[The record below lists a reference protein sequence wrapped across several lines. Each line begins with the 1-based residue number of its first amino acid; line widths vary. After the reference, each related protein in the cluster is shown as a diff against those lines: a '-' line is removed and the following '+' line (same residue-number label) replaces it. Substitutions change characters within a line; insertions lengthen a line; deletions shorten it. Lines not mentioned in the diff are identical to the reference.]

1 MIRTTLQYYS
11 REINNVYEL
20 YTFAFQHVTAL
31 IIKQAYLYLS
41 IQ

>member
-1 MIRTTLQYYS
+1 
-11 REINNVYEL
+11 VYEL

-41 IQ
+41 IQWYV